1 MATIEELFSGAPGAA
16 RASVATAKPEQ
27 PTPAGAPPGDN
38 RYGKA
43 SPLTDQFAGRTLA
56 QLLEDAGEQ
65 VEPQTWIRSNLKA
78 EKPPVYSASWGKERL
93 YFRGPAAGSQLPTAE
108 QLLVISM
115 REAQSLLGGSP
126 AAPATPP
133 AQGGQAGLLA

>member
-56 QLLEDAGEQ
+56 QLLDYWQA
-65 VEPQTWIRSNLKA
+65 N
-78 EKPPVYSASWGKERL
+78 GKV
-93 YFRGPAAGSQLPTAE
+93 PAAQLAAA
-108 QLLVISM
+108 
-115 REAQSLLGGSP
+115 REFIG
-126 AAPATPP
+126 
-133 AQGGQAGLLA
+133 QG